1 MAIWL
6 YKQTYLSRKVLII
19 WGRDCG
25 SHPQTQLPPKAPL
38 GPTSWWPASPFEDWL
53 MTPGLPVQTEQGT
66 ALPFMNGG
74 RVDPRSGLLC
84 KQKLPHFHKALLK
97 YFGGVTSTLKFLRR
111 AGGISQPTAKAQL
124 LSLLR
129 VNFTSGSSQC
139 EAECKTNRE
148 PRNTT
153 ARKADLTSACLLSS
167 YKYNCHLKLNR

>member
-1 MAIWL
+1 
-6 YKQTYLSRKVLII
+6 
-19 WGRDCG
+19 
-25 SHPQTQLPPKAPL
+25 
-38 GPTSWWPASPFEDWL
+38 

-84 KQKLPHFHKALLK
+84 KQKLPQFHKALLK

-139 EAECKTNRE
+139 EAECKLQEVAKDRE
-148 PRNTT
+148 
-153 ARKADLTSACLLSS
+153 AQSAAVHGIAQS
-167 YKYNCHLKLNR
+167 RT